1 MMIVHNMKKAILLS
15 MIFLLV
21 YFVSA
26 INFPKPVGYVN
37 DFAGIIDSNDEV
49 KISNF
54 LADLEKNTTVE
65 IAVVIMDSLN
75 GTGIEEY
82 SVKLF
87 EEWGIGKKENDN
99 GLLLLIAIND
109 RAYRFEVG
117 YGLEG
122 TLNAAMLGRIGRDIL
137 NPYFARQ
144 EYGEGVYNV
153 LAEISGVI
161 KKDPDAVAKY
171 QAQKININMSGFS
184 SPLIMLYLTFLV
196 IWLFISQTPKK
207 TAKKIGLFG
216 AGELAAIISA
226 FFLGLIVFIAVI
238 FFSIIFFILFV
249 ALIAGASSQGHK
261 KPPIYFGGFGRGGL
275 GGGGFGGGGFGG
287 FGGGSSGGGGFSG
300 RW

>member
-1 MMIVHNMKKAILLS
+1 MLP
-15 MIFLLV
+15 
-21 YFVSA
+21 FVFSLD
-26 INFPKPVGYVN
+26 FPKPIGYVN
-37 DFAGIIDSNDEV
+37 DFAGIIDSNDEA
-49 KISNF
+49 KISGF

-65 IAVVIMDSLN
+65 IAVVIMGSLN
-75 GTGIEEY
+75 GTNIEEY

-137 NPYFARQ
+137 TPHFARQ
-144 EYGEGVYNV
+144 EYGEGIYSV

-171 QAQKININMSGFS
+171 QAQKINIGMTGLS

-196 IWLFISQTPKK
+196 IWLFISQAPKK

-249 ALIAGASSQGHK
+249 ALIAGSSSQGHQ
-261 KPPIYFGGFGRGGL
+261 KPPIYFGGFGRGGF
-275 GGGGFGGGGFGG
+275 GGGMGGGGFGG

>member
-1 MMIVHNMKKAILLS
+1 MKKAILLS
-15 MIFLLV
+15 MIFLLI
-21 YFVSA
+21 YSA
-26 INFPKPVGYVN
+26 SALDFPKPIGYVN
-37 DFAGIIDSNDEV
+37 DFAGIIDGNDKA
-49 KISNF
+49 KINDF
-54 LADLEKNTTVE
+54 LAELETNTTVE
-65 IAVVIMDSLN
+65 IAVVIIESLN

-82 SVKLF
+82 AVKLF

-144 EYGEGVYNV
+144 EYGDGIYSV
-153 LAEISGVI
+153 LAEISGII

-171 QAQKININMSGFS
+171 PTQKINIGMSGLS
-184 SPLIMLYLTFLV
+184 SPIIMLYLTFLV
-196 IWLFISQTPKK
+196 IWLFISQAPKK

-226 FFLGLIVFIAVI
+226 FFLGLIVFIAVT

-249 ALIAGASSQGHK
+249 ALIAPLSSGHHP
-261 KPPIYFGGFGRGGL
+261 KPPIFFGGFGRGGF
-275 GGGGFGGGGFGG
+275 GGGGFSGGGFGG
-287 FGGGSSGGGGFSG
+287 FGGGHSGGGGFSG